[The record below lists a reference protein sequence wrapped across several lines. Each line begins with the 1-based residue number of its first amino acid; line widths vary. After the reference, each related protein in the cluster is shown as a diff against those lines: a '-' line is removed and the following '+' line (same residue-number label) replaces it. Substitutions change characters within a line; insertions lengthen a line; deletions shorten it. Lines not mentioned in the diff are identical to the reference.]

1 MGRGKRYDRDELKA
15 IARVMVAHP
24 GRETYGKQF
33 WIDKWNNNELPIE
46 LELRLLNG
54 AKFAKVIKDHRV
66 QIDDLIA
73 EIEAELDDG
82 VEVLPVQDDPVEDV
96 PENGPDPAEEGN
108 FLKI

>member
-1 MGRGKRYDRDELKA
+1 
-15 IARVMVAHP
+15 MVAHP

-46 LELRLLNG
+46 LELQLLHG

-66 QIDDLIA
+66 QIDNFIA

-82 VEVLPVQDDPVEDV
+82 EEVLPVEDDPVEDV
-96 PENGPDPAEEGN
+96 PGHDPAEEGN